1 MKVKIPAHSHLLR
14 TPLFQ
19 LRDRRSRRV
28 TSTFFWGRWEPID
41 FEPHPEDVYYTA
53 LATDVGALDT
63 LAWRYYGAAA
73 LWWVIARA
81 NRITDPLDLQ
91 IGSSLRIPARRVV
104 LASLS
109 PLTSQTA
116 VLGGVSPLA
125 YETTQANTFAK
136 LV

>member
-19 LRDRRSRRV
+19 LRDKKSRRV
-28 TSTFFWGRWEPID
+28 TSTFFWGRWTPID
-41 FEPHPEDVYYTA
+41 FEPHPEDAYYTLA
-53 LATDVGALDT
+53 ATDVGALDT
-63 LAWRYYGAAA
+63 LAWRYYGFAA

-81 NRITDPLDLQ
+81 NRIDDPLSITPGDVV
-91 IGSSLRIPARRVV
+91 RIPARRVV

-109 PLTSQTA
+109 PLTTQTA

-125 YETTQANTFAK
+125 YETTQANTFSK